1 MDSKKE
7 RGIGSLAF
15 AYFDPNISRPDAIRY
30 WRGKHGWLVSQQE
43 GCSTYRQLKFD
54 DQPLLNIPNWAV
66 DMYPEPQFIP
76 DGAAET
82 FVPTYLRAAK
92 VMLSDNR
99 KKIYLDERN
108 FLRQVFLYAT
118 QKSNCIWAKDALR
131 HYDAE
136 TGIADG
142 ERILLCLKGKRIR
155 ALILQT
161 LPQLALDHE
170 EVLEIHAYYFMKYNE
185 NLWKSVDVNH
195 VQPEAAEYQGALLL
209 GAKSRQTVLDFL
221 NSDAVSNAI
230 NTSTAEAVHAF
241 GVEAVTVMRQDDKR
255 SLKAINGRN

>member
-1 MDSKKE
+1 MDNKKKH
-7 RGIGSLAF
+7 GIGSLAF
-15 AYFDPNISRPDAIRY
+15 AYFDPNINRADAIHY

-43 GCSTYRQLKFD
+43 GCSTYRQLKLD
-54 DQPLLNIPNWAV
+54 DHPLQNIPNWAV
-66 DMYPEPQFIP
+66 DMDPEPQRIP

-108 FLRQVFLYAT
+108 FLSQVFLYAT
-118 QKSNCIWAKDALR
+118 RKSNCIWAKDALR

-142 ERILLCLKGKRIR
+142 ERILLCLKGEKLR
-155 ALILQT
+155 ALILET

-170 EVLEIHAYYFMKYNE
+170 DILEIHAYYFMKYNE

-195 VQPEAAEYQGALLL
+195 VQPETAAYQGALLL
-209 GAKSRQTVLDFL
+209 GAKNKQDLLDFL
-221 NSDAVSNAI
+221 NSDTVSNAV
-230 NTSTAEAVHAF
+230 NASAAEAAYVF
-241 GVEAVTVMRQDDKR
+241 SVEAVTVMRQDDKR
-255 SLKAINGRN
+255 SPKAINGQN